1 MCKLIDRPAISK
13 DISFLVE
20 FWLLNLTT
28 QKSLCSNLKCMSYIM
43 HLNNR
48 LLHVFF
54 CSGLILWN
62 YQRIT
67 IVNNTTTLSFVSNI
81 CRTIANA
88 LGFTWSFQL
97 AETWDDSWFYFT
109 HSSFK
114 AVSDDQGRLKNTS
127 CVVLSVNGKL
137 GRSWMDYEDV

>member
-1 MCKLIDRPAISK
+1 MYKLIDRPAISK
-13 DISFLVE
+13 DLSFLVE

-28 QKSLCSNLKCMSYIM
+28 QKSLCSYLICMSYIM

-48 LLHVFF
+48 LLRVFF
-54 CSGLILWN
+54 CLGLIFETIKG
-62 YQRIT
+62 IT
-67 IVNNTTTLSFVSNI
+67 IVNNTTTLSLVSNI
-81 CRTIANA
+81 YRTIANA

-97 AETWDDSWFYFT
+97 TETWKGSWFYFT

-114 AVSDDQGRLKNTS
+114 AVSDDKGRLKNTL

-137 GRSWMDYEDV
+137 GRS